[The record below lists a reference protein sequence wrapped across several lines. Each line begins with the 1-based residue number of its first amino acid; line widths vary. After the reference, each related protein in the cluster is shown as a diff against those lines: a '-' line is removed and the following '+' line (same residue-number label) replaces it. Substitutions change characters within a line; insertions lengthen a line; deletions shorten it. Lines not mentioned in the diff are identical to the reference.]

1 MVLLFKDSNEIKRF
15 ANVAQDNMNVH
26 STDDVGAHRAR
37 SSPAKPVGETRRK
50 PSLPGQRDIPVL
62 TAIMAVVLAYF
73 WWQRTEGHIAAEEGV
88 GYYLG
93 IVGSVMMLLLLLY
106 PLRKRIRALNWIG
119 AVPSWF
125 RIHMIF
131 GVLGP
136 SLVILHSNFK
146 LGSLNSQVALFCML
160 VVAGSGYIGRFLYKH
175 VYKGLSGHKRSAREL
190 REAASEMWPAL
201 LRYSDDVR
209 RTEERLNAFEKVYLN
224 ERPALFAA
232 VYRALTGEFK
242 RRSLRRALLAHAK
255 AAEQVGGESDGLK
268 RAIDGYFR
276 ATKRAQSFVLYE
288 RLFSLWHLL
297 HLPLFLILFAAAILH
312 VVAVHLY

>member
-1 MVLLFKDSNEIKRF
+1 M
-15 ANVAQDNMNVH
+15 
-26 STDDVGAHRAR
+26 
-37 SSPAKPVGETRRK
+37 
-50 PSLPGQRDIPVL
+50 PGQWDIPAL
-62 TAIMAVVLAYF
+62 TMLMAAILAYA
-73 WWQRTEGHIAAEEGV
+73 WLQRKEGHITAEDGA

-93 IVGSVMMLLLLLY
+93 ITGSVMMLLLLLY
-106 PLRKRIRALNWIG
+106 PLRKRIRAMNWIG
-119 AVPSWF
+119 AVPGWF

-136 SLVILHSNFK
+136 SLVVLHSNFT

-160 VVAGSGYIGRFLYKH
+160 IVAGSGYIGRFLYKH
-175 VYKGLSGHKRSAREL
+175 VYKGLTGHKRSASEL

-209 RTEERLNAFEKVYLN
+209 KTEARLTEFEDIYLR
-224 ERPALFAA
+224 ERPDVVAALF
-232 VYRALTGEFK
+232 RALTGDLK
-242 RRSLRRALLAHAK
+242 RRSLRRALLGHAK
-255 AAEQVGGESDGLK
+255 VAEKMGGESEGLK
-268 RAIDGYFR
+268 RAIDDYFL